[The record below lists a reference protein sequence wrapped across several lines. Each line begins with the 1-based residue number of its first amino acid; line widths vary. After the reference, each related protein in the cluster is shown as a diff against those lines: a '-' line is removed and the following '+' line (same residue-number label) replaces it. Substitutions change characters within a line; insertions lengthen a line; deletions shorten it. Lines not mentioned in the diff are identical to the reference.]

1 MKVVAIARR
10 LAISITLAAIA
21 CCTIGLTAASA
32 APTVDSTTH
41 ITVGSS
47 PWGMAVTPDGSRAY
61 VANNGGNSVS
71 FINLN
76 TNTVLNTISFG
87 SGDPYAVAITPDG
100 SEVWVTEPLTGRIGV
115 IDTSTNTYSSQ
126 VGTFA
131 TPLYVVFNSAGTYA
145 WVSENSSNTVKKVDS
160 SNGSVSLSI
169 PTGVGPEGLALSPDG
184 SRLYVANSDGS
195 VTVINTATN
204 AYATYSG
211 IAQWATQL
219 AVSKDGSYVF
229 ITDNSGTGDIY
240 VFNTLTNTLSNT
252 ITVAAVGESSAG
264 IAVSNDGKT
273 LYVGTGSSGTPFI
286 AEVDI
291 QTQTVVGQI
300 PCSPGST
307 SISTRFGSSTIYS
320 TSVSTNLV
328 DVITF
333 FPEPTPTPSP
343 DPALASTGAGTQQ
356 FVLSTTLLMAMGIGI
371 LVITRSVKR
380 RGLKS

>member
-1 MKVVAIARR
+1 MKAVAIARR
-10 LAISITLAAIA
+10 LAISLTLAAIA

-71 FINLN
+71 VINLN
-76 TNTVLNTISFG
+76 TNTVVNTISFG
-87 SGDPYAVAITPDG
+87 SGAPYAVAITPDG
-100 SEVWVTEPLTGRIGV
+100 SEVWVTEPISGQIGV
-115 IDTSTNTYSSQ
+115 IDTSSNTYSAQ

-131 TPLYVVFNSAGTYA
+131 TPLYVVFNNAGTFA
-145 WVSENSSNTVKKVDS
+145 WVSENSSNTVKKVDT
-160 SNGSVSLSI
+160 SNGSVSVSI

-195 VTVINTATN
+195 ITVINTATN
-204 AYATYSG
+204 ANATYSG

-219 AVSKDGSYVF
+219 AVSKDGGYVF

-252 ITVAAVGESSAG
+252 ITVAAVGDSSAG

-291 QTQTVVGQI
+291 QTQSVVGEI

-333 FPEPTPTPSP
+333 FPEPTPAPSP
-343 DPALASTGAGTQQ
+343 DPALATTGALTQQ
-356 FVLSTTLLMAMGIGI
+356 LVVGAILMLVMGTGTLAF
-371 LVITRSVKR
+371 RRRVKS
-380 RGLKS
+380 RGL